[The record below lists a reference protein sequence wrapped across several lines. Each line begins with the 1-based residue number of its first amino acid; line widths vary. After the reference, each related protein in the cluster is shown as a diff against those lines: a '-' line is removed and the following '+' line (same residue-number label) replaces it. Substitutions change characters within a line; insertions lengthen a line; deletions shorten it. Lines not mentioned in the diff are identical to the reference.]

1 MIVEKYTNKTFTP
14 LSDVP
19 QSLHEIFN
27 TKEDVYL
34 TVTAGG
40 GKSHAAREYAIEQ
53 VLEGK
58 RVAFYLF
65 SRKFQEEFAADLRK
79 AIAKKKQSLRKFF
92 KNQSRLDFE
101 IVSGRDKSGC
111 QYKSTRDKLSRLE
124 ATTHQSGLVTNW
136 CSATKVDDKGN
147 KYKEDLPWS
156 FENEP
161 VELTTEE
168 ASSLDPV
175 DVITDEQYQ
184 ALIENIPERCPEHD
198 TCEWF
203 NPTNSLGYIRI
214 YTHAHLFG
222 AKASNDDFVPDIVI
236 VDEDVIG
243 TAFQKI
249 EYTKDSAKAVRDEF
263 KRVELPCES
272 LANIIELLADSVITS
287 GWELKAFAEAHRN
300 EIYKAQLDW
309 WDYLKVPNNAGYLKK
324 DLLFPELVRAL
335 IQLADPLKGNQN
347 RGVYADGEGT
357 FYHVYFK
364 WPNID
369 YKPGDRIARGKDPQ
383 RLIVMDATGHID
395 VIKAIFR
402 KPLVEHQINIK
413 APHAEVIQV
422 SNISASDSA
431 IRNNEKYRNGRQRY
445 IDSVKGDDV
454 VILSKKKEELAERY
468 FGNQRGSNLYENC
481 KELHIACNF
490 NLPSNDVMDMTR
502 CVYNWGDELSPE
514 RDNLMTKGRGISC
527 KNYTYKDRRMRVID
541 SYLSDGELTQ
551 ALHRAR
557 PIRRTEENPVKIVI
571 HTNRVLDI
579 DVTKTVSWN
588 DLYGVSTK
596 HQMIRR
602 GVQMKYVNT
611 VFNSV
616 KSRGLAGIVIDRQNF
631 VQHGFKASR
640 WDKNIKTDKVAVS
653 DQELVTVGFDVV
665 RVTAKGSNGCS
676 ETYKVAL
683 LPNRDFRDVHIGK
696 KTPVSMEM
704 ILQKPKFKNDTPVP
718 KPKPEPITEEDANS
732 LREFLDNNSTK
743 VSSTSYVVD
752 PSTVK
757 W

>member
-1 MIVEKYTNKTFTP
+1 MILEKYTNKIFTP

-19 QSLHEIFN
+19 KRLHEIFN

-65 SRKFQEEFAADLRK
+65 SRKFQEEFAADLR
-79 AIAKKKQSLRKFF
+79 IEITKKKQSLPKFF

-111 QYKSTRDKLSRLE
+111 QYKSTRDKLSQLE
-124 ATTHQSGLVTNW
+124 ATTHKSGLVTNW
-136 CSATKVDDKGN
+136 CSATKVDDKGK

-161 VELTTEE
+161 IALTTQE
-168 ASSLDPV
+168 ASKLDPI

-184 ALIENIPERCPEHD
+184 ALIESIPERCPEHD
-198 TCEWF
+198 ICEWF
-203 NPTNSLGYIRI
+203 NPTNNLGFIRI

-243 TAFQKI
+243 TAFEKI
-249 EYTKDSAKAVRDEF
+249 EYSKDTAKAVRDEF
-263 KRVELPCES
+263 KRVELPCQS
-272 LANIIELLADSVITS
+272 LADIIELLADSAITS
-287 GWELKAFAEAHRN
+287 GWELKEFAELHAN
-300 EIYKAQLDW
+300 EIYKAELDW
-309 WDYLKVPNNAGYLKK
+309 WEYLKSPKSAGNLKK
-324 DLLFPELVRAL
+324 DLLYPELVRTL
-335 IQLADPLKGNQN
+335 IQLADPSKDSQN
-347 RGVYADGEGT
+347 RGIYADGEGT

-364 WPNID
+364 YPNID
-369 YKPGDRIARGKDPQ
+369 YKPDDRIARGKDPQ

-395 VIKAIFR
+395 VIKSIFR
-402 KPLVEHQINIK
+402 KPLIEHQINIQ
-413 APHAEVIQV
+413 APHAEIIQV
-422 SNISASDSA
+422 SDKSASDSSF
-431 IRNNEKYRNGRQRY
+431 RDSEKYRKGRQSY
-445 IDSVKGDDV
+445 LDSIKGDGV
-454 VILSKKKEELAERY
+454 VILAKKKEALAERY

-481 KELHIACNF
+481 KELHIGSNF
-490 NLPSNDVMDMTR
+490 NLPSNDVMDMAR

-514 RDNLMTKGRGISC
+514 RGNLVTKGRGISC
-527 KNYTYKDRRMRVID
+527 KNFVYKDRRMRVID

-557 PIRRTEENPVKIVI
+557 PIRRTEANPVKIVI

-588 DLYGVSTK
+588 ILYNVSTK
-596 HQMIRR
+596 HQLIRR
-602 GVQMKYVNT
+602 GAQMKHVNT
-611 VFNSV
+611 VFERV
-616 KSRGLAGIVIDRQNF
+616 KSRGIAGIVIDRMNF
-631 VQHGFKASR
+631 VQYGFLASR
-640 WDKNIKTDKVAVS
+640 WDKNIKKGKIAVS
-653 DQELVTVGFDVV
+653 DQELVTAGFNVV
-665 RVTAKGSNGCS
+665 RVIAKGSNGCS
-676 ETYKVAL
+676 KTYKVAL
-683 LPNRDFRDVHIGK
+683 LPNRDFRDVRIGK

-704 ILQKPKFKNDTPVP
+704 ILQKPKFKDDTPVP
-718 KPKPEPITEEDANS
+718 KPKHEPISDEDANT
-732 LREFLDNNSTK
+732 LREFLDNNNTK
-743 VSSTSYVVD
+743 VSETGYVVD
-752 PSTVK
+752 PSTIK